1 MFWEAVRDVKEDH
14 NFNYTRRSSMSDVD
28 HEKKTTSLVCLLT
41 MMNVQIYLRAEKT
54 SQTLILNGACNI
66 QV

>member
-14 NFNYTRRSSMSDVD
+14 NFNYTSRSSMSDVD